1 MKDNSYIVIQSFM
14 INDLKLKGNDLLVY
28 AIIHGFSQDGSS
40 HFTGSL
46 GYLAEWTNSSKQ
58 GIEKNLKNL
67 MKKKLIGKVEK
78 EINKVKFC
86 EYYCLPLCNK
96 VEQGMQQSLMGMQQ
110 SLMGGMQQSL
120 MGMQQSLMGG
130 MQQSLTNNI
139 DIDNIDNNIDI
150 DNIDNNLEDNIST
163 LNRVDCRT
171 NTVRRTQAQLIID
184 TWNNM
189 ADEYGIAKISELNDN
204 TERGKWTKA
213 RIKQYKLEG
222 VLKAIEKIRE
232 SDFLQGRTGD
242 RPFLITYD
250 WFIRPNNF
258 IKVKDGNYDNNKNVK
273 SLSDDGR
280 IHTGSAYMD
289 AIANRYDD
297 IDRWA
302 ANIAAKEK
310 EVIDT

>member
-1 MKDNSYIVIQSFM
+1 M

-96 VEQGMQQSLMGMQQ
+96 VEQGMQQSLMD
-110 SLMGGMQQSL
+110 
-120 MGMQQSLMGG
+120 MQQSLMGG
-130 MQQSLTNNI
+130 MQQSLT
-139 DIDNIDNNIDI
+139 NNIDI

-189 ADEYGIAKISELNDN
+189 ADEYGIAKISELNDK

-242 RPFLITYD
+242 TQSAESGCPGDRRYGAAGGSFQPFG
-250 WFIRPNNF
+250 P
-258 IKVKDGNYDNNKNVK
+258 KDHRTPQHRQG
-273 SLSDDGR
+273 L
-280 IHTGSAYMD
+280 
-289 AIANRYDD
+289 
-297 IDRWA
+297 
-302 ANIAAKEK
+302 
-310 EVIDT
+310 